1 MFLSNTENSTLITFD
16 GNSMNVSVS
25 VREGF
30 LHLCIKPCS
39 IGVADEVLGLG
50 APFRGK
56 LDRPRISTVVH
67 TLLSHDY
74 LLRKK
79 LLSGKELT
87 FTISSQCNSR
97 IYRHESITS
106 LDQESSL
113 AAKPGEKVLPWL
125 LPTPGTADLYPFQV
139 EGVRWLLAS
148 NSRLLADDMG
158 LGKTVQT
165 IFAVRLGF
173 SEQLFKSV
181 LILCP
186 KSLVLNWLA
195 EFRKWAPELISLALS
210 PSERSA
216 EEVWSKALDNCHVA
230 IANYEQVRG
239 ACLAMKQ
246 RQFDLVVADE
256 AHRLRNASSQVSQS
270 FRSLRRDRFWALTG
284 TPIERDL
291 RDLATLMS
299 LLDEKRF
306 SIADANT
313 ATAALR
319 EKAKPYILRRT
330 KESVLKDLPEVM
342 SSTELLSLL
351 PLQLKTY
358 RQVQSGYG
366 CNGERISNA
375 LHKLGELR
383 RVCDFDPISGTSAKL
398 ERIHEELLDIKN
410 LGEKALVFSY
420 VREPLDALF
429 TMTQS
434 TLNAVLIDGRMSGT
448 ERETAL
454 KLFKSDPN
462 VTALYASSKVASEG
476 LTLVEANHVF
486 FINRWWNPSSNAQAR
501 DRVNRI
507 GQKRIVFIH
516 EYISVG
522 TIEEAIQKLL
532 RSKNA
537 IYDEVIGRIEA
548 DFLSNQ
554 DIAAHL
560 EDRAV

>member
-1 MFLSNTENSTLITFD
+1 LSKTESSTLITLE
-16 GNSMNVSVS
+16 GNSMIVDGA
-25 VREGF
+25 VREGH
-30 LHLCIKPCS
+30 LHLCIKPFS
-39 IGVADEVLGLG
+39 NGGSKGVLELG
-50 APFRGK
+50 APFREE
-56 LDRPRISTVVH
+56 LDPRRISTVVD

-79 LLSGKELT
+79 LQSGKELT
-87 FTISSQCNSR
+87 FTIAPEYDSR
-97 IYRHESITS
+97 MYRHESITS
-106 LDQESSL
+106 LDQHSSL

-125 LPTPGTADLYPFQV
+125 LPKPGTADLYPFQV
-139 EGVRWLLAS
+139 EGVRWLHAS
-148 NSRLLADDMG
+148 SNRLLADDMG

-186 KSLVLNWLA
+186 KSLVLNWLV
-195 EFRKWAPELISLALS
+195 EFRKWGPELISLALS

-216 EEVWSKALDNCHVA
+216 EEVWGKALDNCHVA

-239 ACLAMKQ
+239 ARLAMKQ

-256 AHRLRNASSQVSQS
+256 AHRLRNASSQVSQN
-270 FRSLRRDRFWALTG
+270 FRTLRRDRFWALTG

-306 SIADANT
+306 SVADANS

-330 KESVLKDLPEVM
+330 KESVLKDLPDVI

-358 RQVQSGYG
+358 RHVQSGYG

-383 RVCDFDPISGTSAKL
+383 RVCDFDPISRTSAKL

-410 LGEKALVFSY
+410 LGEKALVFSF
-420 VREPLDALF
+420 VREPLDALYA
-429 TMTQS
+429 MTQS
-434 TLNAVLIDGRMSGT
+434 TLNSVLIDGRMSGAD
-448 ERETAL
+448 RETAL
-454 KLFKSDPN
+454 KRFKSDPS

-516 EYISVG
+516 EYVCVG

-537 IYDEVIGRIEA
+537 IYDEVIGRLEA
-548 DFLSNQ
+548 DLLSNQ
-554 DIAAHL
+554 DIASHL
-560 EDRAV
+560 EDRQV

>member
-1 MFLSNTENSTLITFD
+1 MSELKSRSLITLE
-16 GNSMNVSVS
+16 GNSMIVSGL
-25 VREGF
+25 VREGL
-30 LHLCIKPCS
+30 LHLCIKPS
-39 IGVADEVLGLG
+39 SNGSSDEIFGLG
-50 APFRGK
+50 APFRLE
-56 LDRPRISTVVH
+56 LDSARISTVVDA
-67 TLLSHDY
+67 LLSHDY

-79 LLSGKELT
+79 LRSGKELF
-87 FTISSQCNSR
+87 FTIASEYGSR

-106 LDQESSL
+106 LDQESLL

-148 NSRLLADDMG
+148 NNRLLADDMG
-158 LGKTVQT
+158 LGKTIQT

-173 SEQLFKSV
+173 SEQLFRSV

-210 PSERSA
+210 PPERSA
-216 EEVWSKALDNCHVA
+216 EEVWGKALDNCHVA

-270 FRSLRRDRFWALTG
+270 FRSLRRNRFWALTG

-306 SIADANT
+306 SVANANM

-330 KESVLKDLPEVM
+330 KEAVLKDLPEVI

-351 PLQLKTY
+351 PQQLKTY
-358 RQVQSGYG
+358 RQVQLGYG

-383 RVCDFDPISGTSAKL
+383 RVCDYDPISKSSAKL
-398 ERIHEELLDIKN
+398 ERIHEELLDIRN

-420 VREPLDALF
+420 VREPLDALNV
-429 TMTQS
+429 MTQS
-434 TLNAVLIDGRMSGT
+434 SLNAVMIDGRMSGAD
-448 ERETAL
+448 RETAIRR
-454 KLFKSDPN
+454 FKTDPD
-462 VTALYASSKVASEG
+462 VTVLYASSKVASEG

-516 EYISVG
+516 EYVSVS
-522 TIEEAIQKLL
+522 TIEEAIQRLL

-537 IYDEVIGRIEA
+537 IYDEVIGRIEE
-548 DFLSNQ
+548 DLLSNPA
-554 DIAAHL
+554 IAAHL
-560 EDRAV
+560 EDRSV

>member
-1 MFLSNTENSTLITFD
+1 MFKNESGILITLEGHSMIVCGAVRD
-16 GNSMNVSVS
+16 GL
-25 VREGF
+25 
-30 LHLCIKPCS
+30 LHLSIKPCS
-39 IGVADEVLGLG
+39 HGGSEKVMELG
-50 APFRGK
+50 APFRVD
-56 LDRPRISTVVH
+56 LDPSRISTVVD

-79 LLSGKELT
+79 LRSGKELS
-87 FTISSQCNSR
+87 FTISSEYESR
-97 IYRHESITS
+97 AYRYESITS

-113 AAKPGEKVLPWL
+113 AAKPGEKILPWL
-125 LPTPGTADLYPFQV
+125 LPTSGTSDLYPFQV

-148 NSRLLADDMG
+148 NNRLLADDMG

-165 IFAVRLGF
+165 IFAVRFGF
-173 SEQLFKSV
+173 SEQLFKSILV
-181 LILCP
+181 LCP

-210 PSERSA
+210 PPERSA

-239 ACLAMKQ
+239 ACLAMKH
-246 RQFDLVVADE
+246 RHFDLVVADE

-270 FRSLRRDRFWALTG
+270 FRLLRRDRFWALTG

-306 SIADANT
+306 SVLDANL

-330 KESVLKDLPEVM
+330 KETVLKDLPEVM
-342 SSTELLSLL
+342 SSAELLSLL

-358 RQVQSGYG
+358 RQVQSGYA
-366 CNGERISNA
+366 CNGEKISNA
-375 LHKLGELR
+375 LHKLSELR
-383 RVCDFDPISGTSAKL
+383 RVCDFDPISKTSAKL

-429 TMTQS
+429 AMTQS

-448 ERETAL
+448 DRETAI
-454 KLFKSDPN
+454 KRFKSDPN

-516 EYISVG
+516 EYVCVG
-522 TIEEAIQKLL
+522 TIEETIQKLL
-532 RSKNA
+532 ISKNA

-548 DFLSNQ
+548 DLLLNQ

-560 EDRAV
+560 EDRSV

>member
-1 MFLSNTENSTLITFD
+1 MVLSKTDSSTLITLD
-16 GNSMNVSVS
+16 GHSMIVCGA
-25 VREGF
+25 VRDGL
-30 LHLCIKPCS
+30 LHMTIKPFAH
-39 IGVADEVLGLG
+39 GGAKEVMELG
-50 APFRGK
+50 APFREE
-56 LDRPRISTVVH
+56 LDPRRISTVVD

-79 LLSGKELT
+79 LHSGKELT
-87 FTISSQCNSR
+87 FTISSEYYSR
-97 IYRHESITS
+97 VFRHEAITS
-106 LDQESSL
+106 LEQESSL
-113 AAKPGEKVLPWL
+113 AAKPGEKVLPWI
-125 LPTPGTADLYPFQV
+125 LPTPGTSDLYPFQV

-148 NSRLLADDMG
+148 NNRLLADDMG

-165 IFAVRLGF
+165 IIAIRLGF

-195 EFRKWAPELISLALS
+195 EFRKWAPELISLALA

-216 EEVWSKALDNCHVA
+216 EEVWGKALDNSHVA

-270 FRSLRRDRFWALTG
+270 FRLLRRDRFWALTG

-313 ATAALR
+313 ASSALR

-330 KESVLKDLPEVM
+330 KESVLKDLPDVM
-342 SSTELLSLL
+342 SSQELLSLH

-366 CNGERISNA
+366 CNGERITNA

-383 RVCDFDPISGTSAKL
+383 RVCDFDPVSRTSAKL

-410 LGEKALVFSY
+410 LGEKALIFSY
-420 VREPLDALF
+420 VREPLDALY

-434 TLNAVLIDGRMSGT
+434 TLNSVLIDGRMSGT
-448 ERETAL
+448 DRETAL
-454 KLFKSDPN
+454 RRFKTDPN

-476 LTLVEANHVF
+476 LTIVEANHVF

-516 EYISVG
+516 EYVCVG

-548 DFLSNQ
+548 DLLTNK

-560 EDRAV
+560 ENRTV